1 MSKIDHARIL
11 NAYLARLQLSDIDNI
26 QAANK
31 AWIQAAMNQG
41 NSAQLQC
48 QAAFY
53 AAVANAVNNLIRSD
67 IGTIEQVI
75 SEETDYANHS

>member
-26 QAANK
+26 QAANR

-53 AAVANAVNNLIRSD
+53 AAVANAVNNLMRAE
-67 IGTIEQVI
+67 IGTIERVI
-75 SEETDYANHS
+75 SEECEGVTL

>member
-31 AWIQAAMNQG
+31 AWQYAAMNQS
-41 NSAQLQC
+41 NSSLAQC

-75 SEETDYANHS
+75 SEECEGVTL

>member
-1 MSKIDHARIL
+1 MSKIDHSRIL
-11 NAYLARLQLSDIDNI
+11 NAYLARLTLSDIDNI
-26 QAANK
+26 QAANR
-31 AWIQAAMNQG
+31 AWTQAAMNQG

-53 AAVANAVNNLIRSD
+53 AAIANAVNNLIRSD

-75 SEETDYANHS
+75 CEECEGVTT

>member
-1 MSKIDHARIL
+1 MIKIDHARIL

-53 AAVANAVNNLIRSD
+53 AAVSNAVNNLIRSD
-67 IGTIEQVI
+67 IRTIEQVI
-75 SEETDYANHS
+75 NEECEGVTQ